1 MNLEKRKKEIED
13 RLVEIRSLSEAET
26 NVDTLAE
33 LETEV
38 DNLQE
43 ERSAI
48 EKKMNI
54 AGKSEV
60 RIMQVETNS
69 AKMQD
74 LEKRGNDLRE
84 NRVIQI
90 SADEILVPNHVS
102 STINPLGYSTVST
115 IADKVDVINL
125 NGGETYK
132 KSFVT
137 GYGIAGNTNEGEEYK
152 QAEPKFGYATIQKV
166 KLTAY
171 TEITEELEKLPSLPY
186 QAEVVK
192 NINIAL
198 RKKIV
203 QQIIRGAGTTNTFTG
218 IFSDTVE
225 AIDSTTDLSISAID
239 ENTLNKIVFAY
250 GGDEEVES
258 GACLILNKS
267 DLMAFSNLRTAEGRK
282 VHTIDY
288 KNKTIDGIDYQIVS
302 FCNSVVDSA
311 TADGSYCMAY
321 GSLKNYQVPIFSPI
335 EIGKSTDYKFKDGII
350 CYKASVFTGGNTVSF
365 NGFLRIKKGS
375 ATTSTA
381 STSTEKTTTTTK

>member
-13 RLVEIRSLSEAET
+13 RLVEIRGLSEAET

-33 LETEV
+33 FETEV
-38 DNLQE
+38 DKLQE

-48 EKKMNI
+48 EKKLNI

-137 GYGIAGNTNEGEEYK
+137 GYGIAGNTGEAEEYK

-218 IFSDTVE
+218 IFCDTVE
-225 AIDSTTDLSISAID
+225 AIDSNTDLSISTID

-302 FCNSVVDSA
+302 FCNSVVDSS
-311 TADGSYCMAY
+311 TADGAYCMAY

-381 STSTEKTTTTTK
+381 SNTTTSTSTSTK